1 MPQNY
6 QVEYQK
12 SRANLIFNP
21 SFENAQYSGVLFD
34 TAATVVADTVIFGD
48 FSLLLM
54 SLSTSPAASYATPS
68 NESRV
73 IAGVGYTA
81 SVYVMNLNT
90 FPVRNARVGIRFFNS
105 TGATIA
111 TTYGADTAVPFGSQ
125 IRLSATIAAAPV
137 GSYYA
142 SIVVEYQRN
151 NMAAGNFMAID
162 ALLLEEGALQ
172 DYFDTTAEPDVYWT
186 GLAYA
191 SVSVKPTDVW
201 ATMSN
206 VQQISGNIGR
216 QQFVDNFEPSR
227 MTITALYPNGYG
239 APNYSLRVGT
249 LVRVSRVGG
258 TYTMWTGRINNTTV
272 EWGIPWDNPMSRGI
286 TDSVTIDC
294 EGALADWG
302 RVQGNDLFI
311 AADDL
316 LTQLSNLLSGTGL
329 NYGTT
334 YTAASAPE
342 LSSSD
347 VTDSLS
353 NWLNT
358 AALTVGATIKDGS
371 DNNIVGVN
379 GRDFVGGLP
388 VKFTDGTATS
398 TAQKYDA
405 IVFDS
410 VSADFFTEIELNTVD
425 FGDVVVQYRDPPYR
439 TYRATTFSP
448 SIAQAEDLANYLI
461 GIYGDNGFGISEI
474 SCNSEAQASWN
485 LDLGYGWWDI
495 IGYWTT
501 VEFRGSTFRVV
512 ILGSSFSATP
522 DGSRFTYYVADIGLT
537 PFLVL
542 DDTLAGRLDNN
553 KLGW

>member
-1 MPQNY
+1 MPEQY
-6 QVEYQK
+6 TVEYQK

-21 SFENAQYSGVLFD
+21 SFENAQYSGSLSNA
-34 TAATVVADTVIFGD
+34 TANIVTSPVIFGNYALRLVSITAG
-48 FSLLLM
+48 FG
-54 SLSTSPAASYATPS
+54 ASYTTPI

-73 IAGVGYTA
+73 IAGVGYSA
-81 SVYVMNLNT
+81 SVYVQSQTTPTRL
-90 FPVRNARVGIRFFNS
+90 ARIGIRFFNS
-105 TGATIA
+105 SGTTIG
-111 TTYGADTAVPFGSQ
+111 TVFGTDTSCPNGSTV
-125 IRLSATIAAAPV
+125 RLEVTISAAPV

-142 SIVVEYQRN
+142 AIIFQFERALLAGTETFIVD
-151 NMAAGNFMAID
+151 GF
-162 ALLLEEGALQ
+162 LLEEGEVE
-172 DYFDTTAEPDVYWT
+172 DYFDTTTDPDVYWT
-186 GLAYA
+186 GLAYG
-191 SVSVKPTDVW
+191 SVSVLPTDLWVE
-201 ATMSN
+201 MEN

-216 QQFVDNFEPSR
+216 QQFIDTFEPSR
-227 MTITALYPNGYG
+227 MTITARYPYGYG

-249 LVRVSRVGG
+249 LVSVSRVGAA
-258 TYTMWTGRINNTTV
+258 YAMWSGRINNTTV
-272 EWGIPWDNPMSRGI
+272 EWGIPYENTVSLGVA
-286 TDSVTIDC
+286 DSVTIEC

-302 RVQGNDLFI
+302 RVQGNDLFV
-311 AADDL
+311 AADDI
-316 LTQLSNLLSGTGL
+316 LTQLSNVLSGTGL
-329 NYGTT
+329 QYGTT
-334 YTAASAPE
+334 YTAANAPE
-342 LSSSD
+342 LSSSE
-347 VTDSLS
+347 VTDSLA

-371 DNNIVGVN
+371 DNNIVGIN

-388 VKFTDGTATS
+388 VRFSDQTASATV
-398 TAQKYDA
+398 QKYDA

-425 FGDVVVQYRDPPYR
+425 FGDIVVQYRDAPYR

-474 SCNSEAQASWN
+474 SCKSEAQATWGM
-485 LDLGYGWWDI
+485 DLGYGWWDI

-501 VEFRGSTFRVV
+501 VQFRGSTFRVV

-522 DGSRFTYYVADIGLT
+522 DESRFTYYLADIGLT

-542 DDTLAGRLDNN
+542 DDANAGRLDNN